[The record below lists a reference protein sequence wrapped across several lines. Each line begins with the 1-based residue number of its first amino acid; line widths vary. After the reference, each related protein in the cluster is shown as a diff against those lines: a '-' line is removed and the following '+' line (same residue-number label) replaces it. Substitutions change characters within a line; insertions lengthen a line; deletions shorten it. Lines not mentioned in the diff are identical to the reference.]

1 MKMAN
6 PANKHSAIGN
16 ALEFA
21 SSCRQ
26 MARVPQNS
34 NTYWVLCLKTQAR
47 RTATKGRSLHVRPVT
62 AAR

>member
-1 MKMAN
+1 MKTAN

-16 ALEFA
+16 ALDFA
-21 SSCRQ
+21 SSGRKIR
-26 MARVPQNS
+26 RVPQNS

-47 RTATKGRSLHVRPVT
+47 RTAAKGRSLHVRPVT